1 MKRARHRNGRRLGR
15 DEIEK
20 GNIGILL
27 VYRAKGEA
35 WKAAGR
41 QRREENE

>member
-1 MKRARHRNGRRLGR
+1 MER
-15 DEIEK
+15 DWGEMEIEK
-20 GNIGILL
+20 GNVGILL
-27 VYRAKGEA
+27 VYRAEGEA